1 MPLTRTTFRL
11 SVALL
16 IRRSTNIP
24 SMTRR
29 ISAAGEVIED
39 SEPEREERRRQEMEE
54 RKRKTF
60 VKPQSTREQDV
71 QAVIELSGL
80 C

>member
-1 MPLTRTTFRL
+1 
-11 SVALL
+11 
-16 IRRSTNIP
+16 
-24 SMTRR
+24 MTRR
-29 ISAAGEVIED
+29 FSAAGEVIED